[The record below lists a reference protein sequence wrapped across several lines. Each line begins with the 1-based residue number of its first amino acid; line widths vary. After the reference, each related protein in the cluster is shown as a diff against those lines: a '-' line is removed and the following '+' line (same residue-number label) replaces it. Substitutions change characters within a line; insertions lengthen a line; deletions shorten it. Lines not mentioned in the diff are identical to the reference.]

1 MEPTA
6 GTGIG
11 KDVFEQLRRRAP
23 NHRGFALRM
32 VPMIDLIFLLL
43 IFFLVTAKWRP
54 QEGFLPLQLAAA
66 QAGDGDNQIGRPEPL
81 EIRISSTPS
90 GCRVR
95 IGSAQAVLIDD
106 RTIET
111 DLAGMIEKTEACL
124 VAEKRFAADPVEIIC
139 SGEVRWEHL
148 AKIYNVFFGAGL
160 TDIIFRMTE

>member
-6 GTGIG
+6 DTGIG

-23 NHRGFALRM
+23 HHRGFALRM

-66 QAGDGDNQIGRPEPL
+66 QTPDAQVGRSEPL
-81 EIRISSTPS
+81 EIHISSTPS

-95 IGSAQAVLIDD
+95 IGSADEVEIDD
-106 RTIET
+106 STIEA

-139 SGEVRWEHL
+139 SGEVSWEHL

-160 TDIIFRMTE
+160 TDITFRMTE